1 MRNIT
6 WYVHRLKAMK
16 FGEILWRTQQKFL
29 QRKEYKKYYTQNLP
43 VTDIVINSTISA
55 LSPDYL
61 RIGLEQNCIDAE
73 LFSSLDLFQGSF
85 SYQQYKKS
93 WNAGFQTEN
102 TWDENTFSYKI
113 NCAGRIDIG
122 DIRTNWE
129 LNRHYQFSALAKS
142 YYISGEKSFLNELA
156 DLFQDWN
163 HHNLFLHGVEWTSA
177 MEIAIRVNSWIFTY
191 CFLCMAEKK
200 HGVEYSITTLKNQLI
215 HGVLVM
221 TDYISAHLSRFSS
234 ANNHLIIELY
244 AVAMAGILFD
254 YRRWTEFALKKLTEE
269 LIRQNYKDG
278 VNKEMSL
285 HYQTFIMEAY
295 GLLMLTMEKNEI
307 KIPDI
312 WYAYLSKMSEFVAD
326 CCGDYGETIV
336 FGDNDEGKILDL
348 TGKHFNHYHYVLELM
363 SCVLPQK
370 YNKTVGFYENI
381 RWMVSREQLCRA
393 KKKSAYV
400 SPDAK
405 CYREGGYTLIKD
417 QKRSIF
423 IAIDHA
429 DLGYGTLAAHG
440 HADALSFQMYV
451 KGEPIFVDP
460 GSPNYHITPQE
471 RDNYRSTYCHNT
483 ALVERQNQSEMLG
496 AFLWGRRSKTNLI
509 SFQQKMGIK
518 LEAMT
523 EYNGIIHHRRYQYAD
538 GVLKIWDSFT
548 GANGKNKEQILL
560 LNPTAVLEKGP
571 KGILIKTPNS
581 QVLILNSSKQISK
594 INNYIYSASYTY
606 ATEGKR
612 IEFCSIKNTLAL
624 EIQILE
630 RKHEGK
636 MCV

>member
-6 WYVHRLKAMK
+6 WYVHRLKAMR

-43 VTDIVINSTISA
+43 VTEIVINSATFA

-61 RIGLEQNCIDAE
+61 RIGLEQSCTNTE

-142 YYISGEKSFLNELA
+142 YYVSGEKSFLDELT

-200 HGVEYSITTLKNQLI
+200 HGVEYSITNLKNQLI

-244 AVAMAGILFD
+244 AIAMSGILFNCK
-254 YRRWTEFALKKLTEE
+254 RWKETSLKQLTEE
-269 LIRQNYKDG
+269 LVRQNYKDG

-312 WYAYLSKMSEFVAD
+312 WYTYISKMSEFVAD

-381 RWMVSREQLCRA
+381 RWMVSREQLCRT

-417 QKRSIF
+417 QKRGIF

-440 HADALSFQMYV
+440 HADALSFQLFFRGV
-451 KGEPIFVDP
+451 PVFVDP
-460 GSPNYHITPQE
+460 GTYNYHVPQGF
-471 RDNYRSTYCHNT
+471 RDKFRSTQEHNT
-483 ALVERQNQSEMLG
+483 ICIDRKNQSEICG
-496 AFLWGRRSKTNLI
+496 PFLWGKRHQVMNTEFSIKENVFLLKSK
-509 SFQQKMGIK
+509 IK
-518 LEAMT
+518 
-523 EYNGIIHHRRYQYAD
+523 YD
-538 GVLKIWDSFT
+538 DSFHT
-548 GANGKNKEQILL
+548 R
-560 LNPTAVLEKGP
+560 T
-571 KGILIKTPNS
+571 ILIKDNETFEITIFDEIKLSYKPQIIE
-581 QVLILNSSKQISK
+581 QVFMLGSMCTILNNRILCKDNFIDIESTAKRNCQKNEYSEVYNQLLPNTKLFYTVSDVREHTAK
-594 INNYIYSASYTY
+594 IKT
-606 ATEGKR
+606 
-612 IEFCSIKNTLAL
+612 SIKFK
-624 EIQILE
+624 ES
-630 RKHEGK
+630 
-636 MCV
+636 

>member
-6 WYVHRLKAMK
+6 WYVHRLKAMR

-43 VTDIVINSTISA
+43 VTEIVINSATSA

-61 RIGLEQNCIDAE
+61 RIGLEQSCTNTE

-129 LNRHYQFSALAKS
+129 LNRPYQFSALAKS
-142 YYISGEKSFLNELA
+142 YYVSGEKSFLDEMT

-200 HGVEYSITTLKNQLI
+200 HGVEYSITNLKNQLI

-244 AVAMAGILFD
+244 AIAMSGILFNCK
-254 YRRWTEFALKKLTEE
+254 RWKETSLKQLTEE
-269 LIRQNYKDG
+269 LVRQNYKDG

-312 WYAYLSKMSEFVAD
+312 WYTYISKMSEFVAD

-381 RWMVSREQLCRA
+381 RWMVSREQLCRT

-417 QKRSIF
+417 QKRGIF

-440 HADALSFQMYV
+440 HADALSFQLFFRGV
-451 KGEPIFVDP
+451 PVFVDP
-460 GSPNYHITPQE
+460 GTYNYHVPQGF
-471 RDNYRSTYCHNT
+471 RDKFRSTQEHNT
-483 ALVERQNQSEMLG
+483 ICIDRKNQSEICG
-496 AFLWGRRSKTNLI
+496 PFLWGKRHQVMNTEFSIKENVFLLKSK
-509 SFQQKMGIK
+509 IK
-518 LEAMT
+518 
-523 EYNGIIHHRRYQYAD
+523 YD
-538 GVLKIWDSFT
+538 DSFHT
-548 GANGKNKEQILL
+548 R
-560 LNPTAVLEKGP
+560 T
-571 KGILIKTPNS
+571 ILIKDNETFEITIFDEIKLSYKPQIIE
-581 QVLILNSSKQISK
+581 QVFMLGSMCTILNNRILCKDNFIDIESTAKRNCQKNEYSEVYNQLLPNTKLFYTVSDVREHTAK
-594 INNYIYSASYTY
+594 IKT
-606 ATEGKR
+606 
-612 IEFCSIKNTLAL
+612 SIKFK
-624 EIQILE
+624 ES
-630 RKHEGK
+630 
-636 MCV
+636 

>member
-6 WYVHRLKAMK
+6 LYVHRLKAMR

-43 VTDIVINSTISA
+43 VTEIVINSATSA

-61 RIGLEQNCIDAE
+61 RIGLEQSCTNTE

-142 YYISGEKSFLNELA
+142 YYVSGEKSFLDELT

-200 HGVEYSITTLKNQLI
+200 HGVEYSITNLKNQLI

-244 AVAMAGILFD
+244 AIAMSGILFNCK
-254 YRRWTEFALKKLTEE
+254 RWKETSLKQLTEE
-269 LIRQNYKDG
+269 LVRQNYKDG

-312 WYAYLSKMSEFVAD
+312 WYTYISKMSEFVAD

-381 RWMVSREQLCRA
+381 RWMVSREQLCRT

-417 QKRSIF
+417 QKRGIF

-440 HADALSFQMYV
+440 HADALSFQLFFRGV
-451 KGEPIFVDP
+451 PVFVDP
-460 GSPNYHITPQE
+460 GTYNYHVPQGF
-471 RDNYRSTYCHNT
+471 RDKFRSTQEHNT
-483 ALVERQNQSEMLG
+483 ICIDRKNQSEICG
-496 AFLWGRRSKTNLI
+496 PFLWGKRHQVMNTEFSIKENVFLLKSK
-509 SFQQKMGIK
+509 IK
-518 LEAMT
+518 
-523 EYNGIIHHRRYQYAD
+523 YD
-538 GVLKIWDSFT
+538 DSFHT
-548 GANGKNKEQILL
+548 R
-560 LNPTAVLEKGP
+560 T
-571 KGILIKTPNS
+571 ILIKDNETFEITIFDEIKLSYKPQIIE
-581 QVLILNSSKQISK
+581 QVFMLGSMCTILNNRILCKDNFIDIESTAKRNCQKNEYSEVYNQLLPNTKLFYTVSDVREHTAK
-594 INNYIYSASYTY
+594 IKT
-606 ATEGKR
+606 
-612 IEFCSIKNTLAL
+612 SIKFK
-624 EIQILE
+624 ES
-630 RKHEGK
+630 
-636 MCV
+636 

>member
-6 WYVHRLKAMK
+6 WYVHRLKAMR

-43 VTDIVINSTISA
+43 VTEIVINSATSA

-61 RIGLEQNCIDAE
+61 RIGLEQSCTNTE

-142 YYISGEKSFLNELA
+142 YYVSGEKSFLDELT

-200 HGVEYSITTLKNQLI
+200 HGVEYSITNLKNQLI

-244 AVAMAGILFD
+244 AIAMSGILFNCK
-254 YRRWTEFALKKLTEE
+254 RWKETSLKQLTEE
-269 LIRQNYKDG
+269 LVRQNYKDG

-312 WYAYLSKMSEFVAD
+312 WYTYISKMSEFVAD

-381 RWMVSREQLCRA
+381 RWMVSREQLCRT

-417 QKRSIF
+417 QKRGIF

-429 DLGYGTLAAHG
+429 DLGYGTLQLT
-440 HADALSFQMYV
+440 D
-451 KGEPIFVDP
+451 
-460 GSPNYHITPQE
+460 
-471 RDNYRSTYCHNT
+471 
-483 ALVERQNQSEMLG
+483 ML
-496 AFLWGRRSKTNLI
+496 T
-509 SFQQKMGIK
+509 
-518 LEAMT
+518 
-523 EYNGIIHHRRYQYAD
+523 H
-538 GVLKIWDSFT
+538 
-548 GANGKNKEQILL
+548 
-560 LNPTAVLEKGP
+560 
-571 KGILIKTPNS
+571 
-581 QVLILNSSKQISK
+581 
-594 INNYIYSASYTY
+594 
-606 ATEGKR
+606 
-612 IEFCSIKNTLAL
+612 
-624 EIQILE
+624 
-630 RKHEGK
+630 
-636 MCV
+636 